1 MQTKDIQVLMA
12 QLNPRVG
19 DIARNCQKILNVIQE
34 HHLKFD
40 LIIFPELVLTGYP
53 PEDLFFQPDF
63 ISEIEQAIEK
73 IRLFPS
79 QAKLLIG
86 TIRLYDGKLFNS
98 VAFIEQQS
106 VSYYDKRALPNYS
119 VFNESRYFAEGQ
131 TPFIQFNIHGH
142 QFGVLICEDIWQ
154 KQPVTELLNHPID
167 SIISIN
173 ASPYHQG
180 KIQDRL
186 NILKQLKKPVLYVN
200 TVGGQDEI
208 VFDGQSIVINQ
219 KGNICARAKA
229 FQEEML
235 SVCYTHHQWQGSI
248 EAPLEPIAELYEALK
263 LGLSDFMQKNHI
275 QKAVLGLSGGI
286 DSALTLAIAADA
298 VGSNNVEAILMP
310 SPYTAQMSI
319 DDAIAQAQ
327 TLGVKHHTIPIESF
341 FNNFTNELSTH
352 WKQDLK
358 GLTSQNLQARIRGV
372 ILMAHSNQ
380 HQALLLS
387 TSNKSESAVGYCTL
401 YGDMCGGFAVLKD
414 VYKMEVYQL
423 ANYVNRH
430 TSIIPERVIVRAPS
444 AELAP
449 NQTDQDELP
458 PYDVLDAILKD
469 IIEYRLSEQALLKKG
484 YSEMLIQQIY
494 RKIKQSEFKRFQ
506 AAPGTKVSQVAFGK
520 DWRFPISNQ
529 WKF

>member
-12 QLNPRVG
+12 QINPRVG
-19 DIARNCQKILNVIQE
+19 DINGNCEKILSLVQKY
-34 HHLKFD
+34 HLKCD
-40 LIIFPELVLTGYP
+40 LIVFPELVLTGYP
-53 PEDLFFQPDF
+53 PEDLLFQPDF
-63 ISEIEQAIEK
+63 LSDIELAIEK

-86 TIRLYDGKLFNS
+86 TPRLFDGQLFNS
-98 VAFIEQQS
+98 VAFIEQQC
-106 VSYYDKRALPNYS
+106 VIYYDKRALPNHS
-119 VFNESRYFAEGQ
+119 VFNESRFFAEGQ

-154 KQPVTELLNHPID
+154 KQPITELLKYPID

-180 KIQDRL
+180 KIQERL

-208 VFDGQSIVINQ
+208 VFDGQSMIIDQ
-219 KGNICARAKA
+219 KGNICAKAKA
-229 FQEEML
+229 FEEQML
-235 SVCYTHHQWQGSI
+235 SVCYAQHHWRGSI
-248 EAPLEPIAELYEALK
+248 AEPLEPISELYEALK
-263 LGLSDFMQKNHI
+263 LGLGDFMQKNHI

-298 VGSNNVEAILMP
+298 LGSNNVEAILMP

-319 DDAIAQAQ
+319 EDAILQANA
-327 TLGVKHHTIPIESF
+327 LGVKYHIVPIDSF
-341 FNNFTNELSTH
+341 FNQLTFQLSTY
-352 WKQDLK
+352 WQQDLA
-358 GLTSQNLQARIRGV
+358 GLSSQNLQARIRGM
-372 ILMAHSNQ
+372 ILMTHSNQ
-380 HQALLLS
+380 HQALVLS

-414 VYKMEVYQL
+414 VYKIQVYQL
-423 ANYVNRH
+423 ADYVNRH
-430 TSIIPERVIVRAPS
+430 TVIIPERVIVRAPS

-458 PYDVLDAILKD
+458 PYDVLDSLLQD
-469 IIEYRLSEQALLKKG
+469 IIEHRLSEQALIKKG
-484 YSEMLIQQIY
+484 VPETLIRHIY

-506 AAPGTKVSQVAFGK
+506 AAPGTKVSRVAFGK